1 MSKRIAIIG
10 GGWSGLTAAIQLVA
24 QGKHVTVF
32 EAAPQLGGRAR
43 SLQWQTDSATH
54 TIDNGQHIMIGAYR
68 ATLALLKQIGVD
80 ERAVFKRE
88 ALHITTPSGALFK
101 GKAGWGP
108 LKLALPI
115 MASGNLTFDEKVALL
130 RVTRALVKAPPPAG
144 TTVAQWLASLQQ
156 PKKLCDLMWEPL
168 AVAALNTAPQEADAV
183 VYHRVLSDTLT
194 AGSSASDLLLP
205 RRGLSDVLPNAAQ
218 AFLVKH
224 GATIHLRTPVRNI
237 AKTDSGFAVEGAAF
251 DAVVIATSPWVA
263 EDLLRPLPQLKHTAD
278 QIAALNWRPITT
290 VYLELA
296 TRWQP
301 PASMTLLPDPAMPG
315 GWWMFDRTPEDKTPS
330 PASAGEGWGRA
341 GGFEQ
346 RAASPA
352 SGGGLQATA
361 RTASEGKP
369 SSLAKSTQQATTLLS
384 VVASDSAPD
393 DSGRRMFGRR
403 ALTVLKHYFA
413 NLPVATATNVV
424 SEKRATFACV
434 PHLAR
439 PANATPLAGLVIA
452 GDYTDHPYPAT
463 LEGAVMSGLAAA
475 GVLK

>member
-1 MSKRIAIIG
+1 MQRIAIIG
-10 GGWSGLTAAIQLVA
+10 GGWSGLTAAIQLIA
-24 QGKHVTVF
+24 QGKHITLF

-43 SLQWQTDSATH
+43 SLEWKTDSATH

-88 ALHITTPSGALFK
+88 ALHITTPNGALFK

-115 MASGNLTFDEKVALL
+115 MASGNLTLDEKIALL

-144 TTVAQWLASLQQ
+144 TTVAQWLTHLQQ

-168 AVAALNTAPQEADAV
+168 AVAALNTAPHEADAV

-205 RRGLSDVLPNAAQ
+205 RTGLSDVLPNTAQ
-218 AFLVKH
+218 TFLTKH
-224 GATIHLRTPVRNI
+224 GATIHLRTPVRSI
-237 AKTDSGFAVEGAAF
+237 AKTVGGYSVDGTDF
-251 DAVVIATSPWVA
+251 DAVVVATSPWVA
-263 EDLLRPLPQLKHTAD
+263 EDLLRPLPQLTETAD
-278 QIAALNWRPITT
+278 QIAALHWRPITT

-315 GWWMFDRTPEDKTPS
+315 GWWMFDR
-330 PASAGEGWGRA
+330 SAPDA
-341 GGFEQ
+341 
-346 RAASPA
+346 
-352 SGGGLQATA
+352 QA
-361 RTASEGKP
+361 
-369 SSLAKSTQQATTLLS
+369 TLLS
-384 VVASDSAPD
+384 IVASDSAPD

-413 NLPVATATNVV
+413 QLPVATATNVV

-439 PANATPLAGLVIA
+439 PANATPVPGLVIA
-452 GDYTDHPYPAT
+452 GDYTNHPYPAT

-475 GVLK
+475 GTLK

>member
-1 MSKRIAIIG
+1 MSQRIAIIG
-10 GGWSGLTAAIQLVA
+10 GGWSGLTAAIQLIA
-24 QGKHVTVF
+24 QGKHVTLF

-43 SLQWQTDSATH
+43 SLQWKTDTTTH

-68 ATLALLKQIGVD
+68 ATLALLKQIGVN

-115 MASGNLTFDEKVALL
+115 MASGNLTFDEKIALL

-156 PKKLCDLMWEPL
+156 PKKLCALMWEPL
-168 AVAALNTAPQEADAV
+168 AVAALNTAPHEADAV
-183 VYHRVLSDTLT
+183 IYHRVLSDTLT

-205 RRGLSDVLPNAAQ
+205 RTGLSDVLPNAAQ
-218 AFLVKH
+218 DFLAKH
-224 GATIHLRTPVRNI
+224 GATIHLRTPVRSI
-237 AKTDSGFAVEGAAF
+237 AKTDSGFAVDGAAF

-263 EDLLRPLPQLKHTAD
+263 EDLLRPLPQLRQTAD

-315 GWWMFDRTPEDKTPS
+315 GWWMFDRTPEHKAPS
-330 PASAGEGWGRA
+330 PASAGEGWG
-341 GGFEQ
+341 GGKERGQ
-346 RAASPA
+346 S
-352 SGGGLQATA
+352 
-361 RTASEGKP
+361 
-369 SSLAKSTQQATTLLS
+369 TTLLS
-384 VVASDSAPD
+384 IVASDSAPD

-413 NLPVATATNVV
+413 QLPVATATNVV

-439 PANATPLAGLVIA
+439 PANATPLPGLVIA

-475 GVLK
+475 GALK

>member
-1 MSKRIAIIG
+1 MQRIAIIG
-10 GGWSGLTAAIQLVA
+10 GGWSGLTAAIQLIA
-24 QGKHVTVF
+24 QGKHVTLF

-43 SLQWQTDSATH
+43 SLEWKTDSATH
-54 TIDNGQHIMIGAYR
+54 TIDNGQHIMIGGYR

-88 ALHITTPSGALFK
+88 ALHITTPTGALFK

-115 MASGNLTFDEKVALL
+115 MASGSFTLDEKIALL

-144 TTVAQWLASLQQ
+144 TTVAQWLAHLQQ

-205 RRGLSDVLPNAAQ
+205 RTGLSDVLPNAAH
-218 AFLVKH
+218 AFLTKH
-224 GATIHLRTPVRNI
+224 GATIHLRTPVRSI
-237 AKTDSGFAVEGAAF
+237 AKIEQGFTVDSAAF
-251 DAVVIATSPWVA
+251 DAVVVATSPWVA
-263 EDLLRPLPQLKHTAD
+263 EDLLRPLPQLKETAD

-290 VYLELA
+290 VYLELGLP
-296 TRWQP
+296 WQP

-315 GWWMFDRTPEDKTPS
+315 GWWMFDRSAPE
-330 PASAGEGWGRA
+330 
-341 GGFEQ
+341 
-346 RAASPA
+346 
-352 SGGGLQATA
+352 
-361 RTASEGKP
+361 
-369 SSLAKSTQQATTLLS
+369 AKTTLLS

-439 PANATPLAGLVIA
+439 PANATPLPGLVIA
-452 GDYTDHPYPAT
+452 GDYTNHPYPAT
-463 LEGAVMSGLAAA
+463 LEGAVMSGLAASETFN
-475 GVLK
+475 